1 MANQH
6 DTYITIGREE
16 SKARAQINNRSR
28 VVVDVR
34 ARPAGAA
41 AAPQQEVVIASLLA
55 GVVDNVAL
63 APPGAAHI
71 LENSQPKPF
80 RKNLIVAIFLPKY

>member
-1 MANQH
+1 MLGPGRPGQQQH
-6 DTYITIGREE
+6 R
-16 SKARAQINNRSR
+16 NRKW
-28 VVVDVR
+28 
-34 ARPAGAA
+34 
-41 AAPQQEVVIASLLA
+41 SLRRLLP

-80 RKNLIVAIFLPKY
+80 RKNLIVAIFLPKYTDKCARQGRMLFESARRAPYQLIT